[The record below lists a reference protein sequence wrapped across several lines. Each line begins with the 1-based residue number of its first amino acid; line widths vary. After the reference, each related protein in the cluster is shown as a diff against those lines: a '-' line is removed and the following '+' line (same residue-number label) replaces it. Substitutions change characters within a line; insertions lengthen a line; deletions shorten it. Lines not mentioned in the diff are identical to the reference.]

1 MKRLLLSASIVLTSL
16 SSYSQTATSKDS
28 LVYLPKR
35 LVTLL
40 VQDLITADSDRE
52 QLQLCED
59 LTDQQAAALE
69 VSESLRGRLDA
80 KIKAKDEHITALEQL
95 SDEQEQSIIKLTK
108 QLNKKTKAK
117 RLWTTVAITAVLG
130 GIFNHLSWKYL

>member
-1 MKRLLLSASIVLTSL
+1 MKKLLLLASIVLTSL
-16 SSYSQTATSKDS
+16 SSYSQNATSKDS

-40 VQDLITADSDRE
+40 VQDLVTADSDRE

-59 LTDQQAAALE
+59 LNDQQAAALE

-80 KIKAKDEHITALEQL
+80 KIKAKDEHIIALEQL

-130 GIFNHLSWKYL
+130 GILNHLSWKYL

>member
-1 MKRLLLSASIVLTSL
+1 MKRLLLSLSIVLTSF
-16 SSYSQTATSKDS
+16 SSYSQNATSKDS

-59 LTDQQAAALE
+59 LNDQQAAALE

-80 KIKAKDEHITALEQL
+80 KIKAKDEHIIALEQL
-95 SDEQEQSIIKLTK
+95 TDEQEQSIMKLNK

>member
-1 MKRLLLSASIVLTSL
+1 MSF
-16 SSYSQTATSKDS
+16 SSYSQNATNKDS

-52 QLQLCED
+52 QLQLCEE

-69 VSESLRGRLDA
+69 VSESLRERLDA
-80 KIKAKDEHITALEQL
+80 KIKAKDEHIKALEEL
-95 SDEQEQSIIKLTK
+95 TDEQEQSIMKLNK
-108 QLNKKTKAK
+108 QL
-117 RLWTTVAITAVLG
+117 
-130 GIFNHLSWKYL
+130 S

>member
-1 MKRLLLSASIVLTSL
+1 
-16 SSYSQTATSKDS
+16 
-28 LVYLPKR
+28 VYLPKR

-40 VQDLITADSDRE
+40 VQDLVTADSDRE

-69 VSESLRGRLDA
+69 VSESLRAKLEA
-80 KIKAKDEHITALEQL
+80 KIKAKDGHIATLEEL
-95 SDEQEQSIIKLTK
+95 TDEQEQSIMKLNK

-130 GIFNHLSWKYL
+130 AIFNHLSWKYL

>member
-1 MKRLLLSASIVLTSL
+1 MKKLLLSASIVLTSL
-16 SSYSQTATSKDS
+16 SSYSQTATNDS

-59 LTDQQAAALE
+59 LNDQQAAALE

>member
-1 MKRLLLSASIVLTSL
+1 MKRLLLSVSIVLTSL
-16 SSYSQTATSKDS
+16 SSYSQNATSKDS

-52 QLQLCED
+52 QLQLCEE

-69 VSESLRGRLDA
+69 VSEELRGKLEA
-80 KIKAKDEHITALEQL
+80 KIKAKDGHITTLEEL
-95 SDEQEQSIIKLTK
+95 TDEQEQSIMKLNK
-108 QLNKKTKAK
+108 QLKKKTKAK

>member
-1 MKRLLLSASIVLTSL
+1 MKRLLLSVSIVLTSF
-16 SSYSQTATSKDS
+16 SSYSQNATSKDS

-59 LTDQQAAALE
+59 LNDQQAAALE

-80 KIKAKDEHITALEQL
+80 KIKAKDE
-95 SDEQEQSIIKLTK
+95 QEQSIMKLNK

>member
-1 MKRLLLSASIVLTSL
+1 MSL
-16 SSYSQTATSKDS
+16 SSYSQNATSKDS

-80 KIKAKDEHITALEQL
+80 KIKAKDEHITAL
-95 SDEQEQSIIKLTK
+95 
-108 QLNKKTKAK
+108 
-117 RLWTTVAITAVLG
+117 
-130 GIFNHLSWKYL
+130 

>member
-1 MKRLLLSASIVLTSL
+1 MKRLLLSVSIVLTSF
-16 SSYSQTATSKDS
+16 SSYSQNATSKDS

-59 LTDQQAAALE
+59 LNDQQAAALE

-80 KIKAKDEHITALEQL
+80 KIKAKDEHIIALEQL
-95 SDEQEQSIIKLTK
+95 TDEQEQSIMKLNK